1 MRRIESHRFVWSCL
15 FALALSV
22 GGAVS
27 PSYAQD
33 AGAGTTQTRTDDDDD
48 DTNLGWLGLLGLAGL
63 LGLRRRDH
71 VTHVD
76 TTRSTTTRP

>member
-22 GGAVS
+22 GGAVA

-33 AGAGTTQTRTDDDDD
+33 TGATQTRTDDRDDD
-48 DTNLGWLGLLGLAGL
+48 DSNLGWLGLLGLAGL